1 MIFELTGSL
10 TDKILFAMEDQKQL
24 SALNAVDLSI
34 VDGEEADEENIYML
48 PFWGGEN
55 GFKVLEDFTFSLHNK
70 KVHDELKVILSEG
83 RGVFRNFKNKLK
95 DYPVIEHSFYKFK
108 ENAMKK
114 VIQEWYNSLREGWGL
129 EKLSSDMSE
138 IEEYDDLVLEDF
150 IFSGYNHL
158 RDYDCIVK
166 SAGEEAVKIREELP
180 EQFAIKA
187 CSIWN
192 RQFEFNDSDG
202 VDGFV
207 CHTLSNEFSG
217 CVLYSQCQSP
227 SIRTAELRVLLVD
240 EKYRGLGIAKTLMKK
255 CVSGLCQQGY
265 EWLLIATNFIPQMIE
280 PLFDKIGFQKI
291 GNVYA
296 ADLTKL

>member
-1 MIFELTGSL
+1 MIFELTDSL
-10 TDKILFAMEDQKQL
+10 ADKILFAMENQKQL
-24 SALNAVDLSI
+24 SALNAKDLSI

-55 GFKVLEDFTFSLHNK
+55 GYKVLEDFTFNLHNR
-70 KVHDELKVILSEG
+70 KVHDELKAVLSEG

-95 DYPVIEHSFYKFK
+95 YYPVIEHSFYKFK

-114 VIQEWYNSLREGWGL
+114 VVQEWYNSLREEWGL
-129 EKLSSDMSE
+129 EKLNSE
-138 IEEYDDLVLEDF
+138 ILNVEEYEDLVLEDF
-150 IFSGYNHL
+150 IFNGYDHK
-158 RDYDCIVK
+158 RDYDHIAK
-166 SAGEEAVKIREELP
+166 TAGEEAIKIREELP

-187 CSIWN
+187 CSMWN
-192 RQFEFNDSDG
+192 DQFSFNDSDG

-207 CHTLSNEFSG
+207 CYTLSNEFSG

-227 SIRTAELRVLLVD
+227 SAKTAELRGLLVD
-240 EKYRGLGIAKTLMKK
+240 ENYRGLGIAKTLMNK
-255 CVSGLCQQGY
+255 CISSLCQQGY

-296 ADLTKL
+296 ADLTKH